1 MQGVYVYGDFCTG
14 TVKGL
19 LQRKGV
25 LLDDKAI
32 GPQLGTNSIVA
43 FAEDNQG
50 ELYIVTEAGSVQRLV
65 AA

>member
-1 MQGVYVYGDFCTG
+1 LQLRTGINVEGDY
-14 TVKGL
+14 
-19 LQRKGV
+19 
-25 LLDDKAI
+25 
-32 GPQLGTNSIVA
+32 VA

>member
-1 MQGVYVYGDFCTG
+1 VVVMVADRDGEH
-14 TVKGL
+14 L
-19 LQRKGV
+19 LRFV

-50 ELYIVTEAGSVQRLV
+50 ELYIVTAGGSVQRLV

>member
-1 MQGVYVYGDFCTG
+1 MQGVYIYGDFCTG

-19 LQRKGV
+19 LQRKGNV
-25 LLDDKAI
+25 LDDKAI

-50 ELYIVTEAGSVQRLV
+50 ELYIVTAGGSVQRL
-65 AA
+65 AAA